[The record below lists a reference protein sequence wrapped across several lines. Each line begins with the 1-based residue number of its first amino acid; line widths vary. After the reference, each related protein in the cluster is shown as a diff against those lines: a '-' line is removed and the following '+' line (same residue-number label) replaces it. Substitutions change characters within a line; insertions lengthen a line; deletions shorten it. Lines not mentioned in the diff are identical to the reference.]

1 MRLQRALTV
10 AILLP
15 AEPALARVLT
25 RVLDSGS
32 LIGATD
38 QIVAKSIYV
47 SDPDGIG
54 LEFAIEQPVRLKL
67 SRRH

>member
-1 MRLQRALTV
+1 M
-10 AILLP
+10 
-15 AEPALARVLT
+15 LT

-38 QIVAKSIYV
+38 QIIAESIYV

-54 LEFAIEQPVRLKL
+54 LEFAVEQPMRLKL
-67 SRRH
+67 SRRHGG